1 MKILNDTIH
10 EHFVLVEEKIIRTK
24 TDLIMLEDRRNI
36 KNGIALVLSG
46 ENEGKLMV
54 YLKYD
59 RIEVENQG
67 KKHYLVPKHHLLC
80 EVEIEESET
89 AIDANSQ
96 IDYVDKGGD
105 WHGTEYVDKPKL

>member
-1 MKILNDTIH
+1 MKILNDTIQ

-59 RIEVENQG
+59 QIEVENQG
-67 KKHYLVPKHHLLC
+67 KKHYLVPKTPPSL
-80 EVEIEESET
+80 
-89 AIDANSQ
+89 
-96 IDYVDKGGD
+96 
-105 WHGTEYVDKPKL
+105 